1 MKSEKF
7 SFNQHLEFHYR
18 VELRSSEEEF
28 DSDISFSNSGDFMN
42 DPKYHNMYLQHYRN
56 AINGSMQPMSV
67 EEFIRWMDEPSY
79 GPAATKAFEHITHP
93 IDLGLQTSWNLL
105 SIN

>member
-1 MKSEKF
+1 MSP
-7 SFNQHLEFHYR
+7 
-18 VELRSSEEEF
+18 EEEF
-28 DSDISFSNSGDFMN
+28 DSDINFSNSEDFMN
-42 DPKYHNMYLQHYRN
+42 DPKYHNMYLQHCRN
-56 AINGSMQPMSV
+56 ANDGSMQPMTV

-93 IDLGLQTSWNLL
+93 NDLGLQTSWNLL